1 MHPQTWV
8 RIVCI
13 RMKRS
18 ISAAAGGRIH
28 QLRVERGLS
37 LSRLARMA
45 GIQVSALERIE
56 QGNARPSIALLDA
69 IARELD
75 TTIVELMKQAREKP
89 RKPVDARATLE
100 RLGREIAELPE
111 GVGDKIEAAEAATV
125 KYAMHVCAGNQS
137 AAARLLGLE
146 RKALVRRVEKSQG
159 RR

>member
-1 MHPQTWV
+1 MN
-8 RIVCI
+8 
-13 RMKRS
+13 RS

-37 LSRLARMA
+37 LSRLARMV

-56 QGNARPSIALLDA
+56 HGHARPSIALLDA
-69 IARELD
+69 LARELD
-75 TTIVELMKQAREKP
+75 SSLVDLMKQARAKP
-89 RKPVDARATLE
+89 PKLVDARAILD

-111 GVGDKIEAAEAATV
+111 AIGDKIEAAEAAAV
-125 KYAMHVCAGNQS
+125 KYGMHVCAGNQS

-146 RKALVRRVEKSQG
+146 RKALVRRVEKTRG